1 MIRAPEVA
9 LSHATC
15 QLLYPAP
22 GIAPA
27 FDLQTAKVKTGAS
40 ELRVDE
46 FNAGNFKEGGFVDPY
61 VGAVGLLKQAP
72 HPNATKVAIN
82 WLLSWEGQIAFQSAL
97 KDIGNYHESMREDI
111 SKEII
116 PPADRRAKEQKYLF
130 ASRADWMDMTPVL
143 NHVTKALQEGEK
155 EITR

>member
-1 MIRAPEVA
+1 
-9 LSHATC
+9 
-15 QLLYPAP
+15 
-22 GIAPA
+22 
-27 FDLQTAKVKTGAS
+27 
-40 ELRVDE
+40 
-46 FNAGNFKEGGFVDPY
+46 VDPY

-97 KDIGNYHESMREDI
+97 ADIGNYRESMREDI

-130 ASRADWMDMTPVL
+130 TSRADWMDMTPVL